1 MKLDLSLLKRLLVID
16 HPSKQE
22 WPMLSF
28 IINECYKIGNLEF
41 EMDSYNNIFITKT
54 TNEIPQYYPLV
65 VAHTDCVLAHKNKEV
80 RIKDGNL
87 YGRDSLTGKRIA
99 LGMDDAV
106 GVCMAIQLL
115 RQIPDLK
122 VLFTTEEEVGFLG
135 AAEAAENIEFFFNV
149 SYMIQADRRGNF
161 DLITHT
167 NGIYSANEQW
177 LDKITPVML
186 KYQYKEE
193 YGIGTDVGE
202 LAGELGISG
211 VNISCG
217 YNKEHTDKE
226 WMSLAGA
233 QNCLDFMEEIIKT
246 VPLNKQYTIDVQK
259 AWYNYYGNYSSKD
272 KTYDMRDYV
281 AKEYPREY
289 DDYYEDDVHYEL
301 PCDHCRSYD
310 CMNCTK
316 FDNYSG

>member
-41 EMDSYNNIFITKT
+41 EMDSWNNIFITKN
-54 TNEIPQYYPLV
+54 TNNPGYYPLV

-87 YGRDSLTGKRIA
+87 YGRDSLTGKRIG

-106 GVCMAIQLL
+106 GICMAIQLL
-115 RQIPDLK
+115 RQIPDIK
-122 VLFTTEEEVGFLG
+122 VLFTTEEEIGFLG

-149 SYMIQADRRGNF
+149 GYMIQADRRGNS

-167 NGIYSANEQW
+167 NGIFSANEQW
-177 LDKITPVML
+177 LDKITPIML

-193 YGIGTDVGE
+193 YGIGTDIGE
-202 LAGELGISG
+202 LAGDLGISG

-226 WMSLAGA
+226 WMSLAAA
-233 QNCLDFMEEIIKT
+233 QNCLDFMEEIVKS
-246 VPLNKQYTIDVQK
+246 VPLDKQYTIDVNR
-259 AWYNYYGNYSSKD
+259 AWYGYYGGYSKNTN
-272 KTYDMRDYV
+272 TYDMRDYIV
-281 AKEYPREY
+281 KEYPREEDYNDPY
-289 DDYYEDDVHYEL
+289 DL
-301 PCDHCRSYD
+301 PCNHCSD
-310 CMNCTK
+310 MNCMTCTK
-316 FDNYSG
+316 FDNYGG